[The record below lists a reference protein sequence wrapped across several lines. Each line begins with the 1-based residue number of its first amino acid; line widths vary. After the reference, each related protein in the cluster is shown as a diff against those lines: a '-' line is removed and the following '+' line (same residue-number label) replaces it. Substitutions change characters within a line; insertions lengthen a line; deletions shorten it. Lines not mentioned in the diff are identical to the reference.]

1 MHYFKKNLS
10 DSFSNISVISLHK
23 TCNYIYLLIL
33 FTYANFFL
41 YIYIRIFNMS
51 VNINE
56 ITEANSKEK
65 LIFTITI
72 LDKAEKINAKK

>member
-1 MHYFKKNLS
+1 MIEFANIGKRSGVSTRVLALVKNI
-10 DSFSNISVISLHK
+10 N
-23 TCNYIYLLIL
+23 
-33 FTYANFFL
+33 
-41 YIYIRIFNMS
+41 YIRIFNMS